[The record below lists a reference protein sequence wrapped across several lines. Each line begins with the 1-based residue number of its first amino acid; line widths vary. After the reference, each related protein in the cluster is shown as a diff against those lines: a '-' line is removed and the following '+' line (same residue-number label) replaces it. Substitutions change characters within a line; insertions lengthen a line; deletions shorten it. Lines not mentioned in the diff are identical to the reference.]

1 MDPSQRPQ
9 RPDWLGLCRRCAK
22 NIVEMLAEHP
32 TTGERA
38 RATGRGEGGDEAV
51 FIDRAAED
59 IVFAELQ
66 GLHDAGHRFCA
77 LSEERG
83 HVDFGDSRERVIIDP
98 IDGSLNAKRGLP
110 HHAVSVAVASGD
122 TMSDVSFGFVFDF
135 GASEE
140 WSAYRGEGVLLNG
153 TPLPEPPPERRTSD
167 GRLELVAIESAN
179 PRYLAAATEGLID
192 SVHRVRALGTIAVSL
207 CQLADTRVDGMLTL
221 WRCRA
226 VDVAAAQL
234 IVRESGGL
242 VSFTAYDD
250 PLGAPLDLRPHSPV
264 VAARSARALAELSV
278 VSPSPDD

>member
-1 MDPSQRPQ
+1 MDRTQRPPG
-9 RPDWLGLCRRCAK
+9 PDWLALCRRCVPG
-22 NIVEMLAEHP
+22 IVEMLAEHP

-38 RATGRGEGGDEAV
+38 QATGRGEGGDEAV

-59 IVFAELQ
+59 IIFAELQ
-66 GLHDAGHRFCA
+66 ACYDAGHRFCA

-83 HVDFGDSRERVIIDP
+83 QVDFGDRRERVVIDP

-110 HHAVSVAVASGD
+110 HHAVSVAVARGD
-122 TMSDVSFGFVFDF
+122 TMADVFFGFVYDF
-135 GASEE
+135 GAQEE

-153 TPLPEPPPERRTSD
+153 MPLPDPPAERRTSD

-179 PRYLAAATEGLID
+179 PRYLAAASESLID
-192 SVHRVRALGTIAVSL
+192 AVHRVRALGTIAVSM
-207 CQLADTRVDGMLTL
+207 CQLAATRVDGMLTL

-242 VSFTAYDD
+242 VAFTAYED

-264 VAARSARALAELSV
+264 VAARGPRALAELSG
-278 VSPSPDD
+278 VSPSPR

>member
-1 MDPSQRPQ
+1 MDTAPRRQE
-9 RPDWLGLCRRCAK
+9 PDWLALCRRCVQGILA
-22 NIVEMLAEHP
+22 MLSEHP

-38 RATGRGEGGDEAV
+38 QATGRGEGGDEAV

-59 IVFAELQ
+59 IIFTELQ
-66 GLHDAGHRFCA
+66 GLYDAGHRFCA

-83 HVDFGDSRERVIIDP
+83 QVDFGDRRLRVVIDP

-110 HHAVSVAVASGD
+110 HHAVSVAVARGE
-122 TMSDVSFGFVFDF
+122 TMADVFFGFVFDF
-135 GASEE
+135 GAQEE
-140 WSAYRGEGVLLNG
+140 WSAHRGEGVLLNG
-153 TPLPEPPPERRTSD
+153 AALPEPPPERRTSD

-179 PRYLAAATEGLID
+179 PRYLAAATGNLID
-192 SVHRVRALGTIAVSL
+192 TVHRVRALGTIAVSL
-207 CQLADTRVDGMLTL
+207 CQLAGTRVDGMLTL

-242 VSFTAYDD
+242 VAFTAYED

-264 VAARSARALAELSV
+264 VAARSPQALAELSR
-278 VSPSPDD
+278 VSPSAP

>member
-1 MDPSQRPQ
+1 MEAAPRPQ
-9 RPDWLGLCRRCAK
+9 RPDWLALCRRCAQG
-22 NIVEMLAEHP
+22 VLTMLADHP

-38 RATGRGEGGDEAV
+38 QSTGRGEGGDESV

-59 IVFAELQ
+59 IIFAELQ

-83 HVDFGDSRERVIIDP
+83 QVDFGDTRVRVIIDP

-110 HHAVSVAVASGD
+110 HHAVSVAVAHGE
-122 TMSDVSFGFVFDF
+122 TMADVSFGFVYDF
-135 GASEE
+135 GAQEE
-140 WSAYRGEGVLLNG
+140 WSAFRGAGAHLNG
-153 TPLPEPPPERRTSD
+153 QPLPASPAERRTSD

-179 PRYLAAATEGLID
+179 PRYLAAATENLID
-192 SVHRVRALGTIAVSL
+192 AVHRVRALGTIAVSM
-207 CQLADTRVDGMLTL
+207 CQLAATRVDGMLTL

-242 VSFTAYDD
+242 VSFTAYEE

-264 VAARSARALAELSV
+264 VAARSARGLAQLSG
-278 VSPSPDD
+278 VSPSPR